1 MPGEEEEVVEEMKEE
16 EEGEEEESSLEYA
29 TDTPSG
35 DSYMTPPSMGGC
47 SEPSPAPSRL
57 STGGL

>member
-1 MPGEEEEVVEEMKEE
+1 MVEEMKEE